1 MRPRTALAVTLAALV
16 LVGMW
21 LASAKVRRSRPNANP
36 DARPVTQSQPNAGT
50 ESASG
55 ERAPPPVPSA
65 DRLIHAAEG
74 APTARPGRTTTT
86 DTPSGYTVTCT
97 IGGPIT
103 DGPVDALL
111 DLPRKEDGT
120 YSFHVGLNAEIRGGR
135 LTLREQKAEGSAL
148 IVVPGFNSVRVG
160 WSMDASGNVVCGPVG
175 FEKSG
180 FVYGTVAGLVTNRT
194 WVAGCRT
201 RTQVVNGRYSLEAR
215 EGSCTLVA
223 FRCDGQLLV
232 TGSSADI
239 QIMGG
244 ERHFVALQVPD
255 VQHGTVG
262 VELET
267 SDDGPV
273 VAGLAMGSPAD
284 RAGMRK
290 GDLILA
296 VDGNNVQDLGTDELF
311 GLLAGPLDTPIGIA
325 VWDLEGSFTLH
336 VTPEIM
342 GHEEADRPT
351 CLRL

>member
-1 MRPRTALAVTLAALV
+1 M
-16 LVGMW
+16 
-21 LASAKVRRSRPNANP
+21 
-36 DARPVTQSQPNAGT
+36 
-50 ESASG
+50 
-55 ERAPPPVPSA
+55 
-65 DRLIHAAEG
+65 
-74 APTARPGRTTTT
+74 
-86 DTPSGYTVTCT
+86 
-97 IGGPIT
+97 
-103 DGPVDALL
+103 
-111 DLPRKEDGT
+111 
-120 YSFHVGLNAEIRGGR
+120 
-135 LTLREQKAEGSAL
+135 
-148 IVVPGFNSVRVG
+148 
-160 WSMDASGNVVCGPVG
+160 
-175 FEKSG
+175 
-180 FVYGTVAGLVTNRT
+180 
-194 WVAGCRT
+194 
-201 RTQVVNGRYSLEAR
+201 
-215 EGSCTLVA
+215 
-223 FRCDGQLLV
+223 
-232 TGSSADI
+232 
-239 QIMGG
+239 
-244 ERHFVALQVPD
+244 ALQVPD